1 MYYIKDEL
9 GEKLKWLNLVNI
21 PGKYKIYKSPKI
33 SKYEGY
39 NETDFFI
46 LMLKTVEIPT
56 NYNFKN
62 IKIKD
67 LKINNENNNIILQ
80 ENMIYIYLK

>member
-1 MYYIKDEL
+1 M
-9 GEKLKWLNLVNI
+9 
-21 PGKYKIYKSPKI
+21 
-33 SKYEGY
+33 
-39 NETDFFI
+39 
-46 LMLKTVEIPT
+46 EIPT

-80 ENMIYIYLK
+80 ENMIYIFEIKVSLDTFIKKMKDIVKDQKCLNMLCKM